1 MRPVAIFLVFLL
13 ATFAASCNFKHQEA
27 DVIFHNAV
35 IVDCDGA
42 GPEKA
47 EAKAIAVKDGRI
59 VDIGAEHSI
68 RNAYRADEFVDLG
81 QAVVYPGF
89 IDAHAHFLGYA
100 LTKLE
105 VDLTGTQSF
114 EEVLE
119 KTLAFHNAQSEEARS
134 TTWLSGRGW
143 DQNDWEVKEY
153 PTRAELDT
161 MFPTRPVAIRRID
174 GHAVL
179 ANSAAIEAAGMLSA
193 SVDTLYIE
201 GGEIVTDDNG
211 ELTGVFVDAAADQLL
226 SFKPEYD
233 ETVKRQAL
241 IEAEK
246 NLFGVGLTSV
256 VDAGLDVADI
266 RLINE
271 MHENGELKIRVVA
284 MASGTESNIDSAL
297 AMGPWR
303 TDRLTAESIKFYM
316 DGALGSRGAA
326 LLEAYT
332 DRPGHKGYLIQDAA
346 QYHSWLEQ
354 AYERGFQ
361 ACTHG
366 IGDRAVRT
374 VLEHYTDILGGVNDR
389 RWRIEHSQV
398 VHREDLQLYVESS
411 VIPSVQ
417 PTHATSDMYWA
428 AERLGRGRVRRAYIY
443 KDLQNLLGILPLG
456 TDFPIEGISPI
467 STFYAATIRKDA
479 SGYPAEGYQVDQAL
493 DRNSALL
500 GITVWASIANNNDSE
515 VGSIEKGKWADFTVL
530 DRNLLTIDADQI
542 LQSKVLRTVVAGET
556 THLWEN

>member
-1 MRPVAIFLVFLL
+1 M
-13 ATFAASCNFKHQEA
+13 
-27 DVIFHNAV
+27 IFHNAV

-68 RNAYRADEFVDLG
+68 RNAYRADELVDLG

-114 EEVLE
+114 EEVLD

-179 ANSAAIEAAGMLSA
+179 ANSLAIEAAGMLSA

-271 MHENGELKIRVVA
+271 MHESGELKIRVVA

-332 DRPGHKGYLIQDAA
+332 DRQGHKGYLIQDSA

-398 VHREDLQLYVESS
+398 VHREDLQLYAESS

-428 AERLGRGRVRRAYIY
+428 AERLGRGRIRRAYIY

-500 GITVWASIANNNDSE
+500 GITVWASIANNNESE

-530 DRNLLTIDADQI
+530 DRNLLTIDANQI

-556 THLWEN
+556 TYLWEN